1 MTTLTTF
8 AIDLGNG
15 FVKAKS
21 KNRNKPFVAPSS
33 IAKEKDMLKSS
44 TNISR
49 QNNVEDEDGLK
60 FKVFESVTQK
70 GTKYI
75 WGEGLKEVVAS
86 DKLISSFTVDK
97 RYKSENYE
105 LLVDF
110 VLGELASDFKEKNLN
125 VRVVT
130 GMPSE
135 ELETQDQEDL
145 ETVFKGTHVVT
156 VDGVEKII
164 TVEHVEVLEQP
175 LGTLFSQLIDEKLE
189 ISADFTKRI
198 AIYDFGA
205 GTTILDVFEGG
216 KRDEDESQTLPN
228 GMNKIYQKV
237 RNKNKSIRTL
247 TVHDI
252 EDAFKNDY
260 NFKIGPKTYN
270 CQEHAEE
277 AITDFLDR
285 ALSTFQGVLTTRNH
299 IEKIFITGGGQNIVK
314 DKLSSYFD
322 DEEDVTYVK
331 NSQTASVEGFFKYG
345 EVMNTWDDEE

>member
-33 IAKEKDMLKSS
+33 IAKEKDVLKSS

-75 WGEGLKEVVAS
+75 WGEGLKDIVAS
-86 DKLISSFTVDK
+86 DKLISSFTIDK
-97 RYKSENYE
+97 RYKSENYK

-110 VLGELASDFKEKNLN
+110 VLGELASDFKEKSLN

-145 ETVFKGTHVVT
+145 ETVFMGTHVVT
-156 VDGVEKII
+156 VNGTEKII

-175 LGTLFSQLIDEKLE
+175 LGTLFSQLIDENLE

-216 KRDEDESQTLPN
+216 KRDPDESQTLPK

-237 RNKNKSIRTL
+237 RSLSGIKTL
-247 TVHDI
+247 TVHEI

-260 NFKIGPKTYN
+260 NFKIGSKTHN
-270 CQEHAEE
+270 CQEDADK
-277 AITDFLDR
+277 AILDFLDR

-299 IEKIFITGGGQNIVK
+299 IEKIYITGGGQNIVK

-322 DEEDVTYVK
+322 EEEDVTYVT

>member
-33 IAKEKDMLKSS
+33 IAKEKDVLKSS

-49 QNNVEDEDGLK
+49 QNNVEDGLK

-75 WGEGLKEVVAS
+75 WGEGLKDIVTS
-86 DKLISSFTVDK
+86 DKLISSFTIDK
-97 RYKSENYE
+97 RYKSENYK

-110 VLGELASDFKEKNLN
+110 VLGELASDFKEKSLN

-145 ETVFKGTHVVT
+145 ETVFMGTHVVT
-156 VDGVEKII
+156 VNGTEKII

-175 LGTLFSQLIDEKLE
+175 LGTLFSQLIDENLE

-216 KRDEDESQTLPN
+216 KRDPDESQTLPK

-237 RNKNKSIRTL
+237 RSLSGIKTL
-247 TVHDI
+247 TVHEI

-260 NFKIGPKTYN
+260 NFKIGSKTHN
-270 CQEHAEE
+270 CQEDADK
-277 AITDFLDR
+277 AILDFLDR

-299 IEKIFITGGGQNIVK
+299 IEKIYITGGGQNIVK

-322 DEEDVTYVK
+322 EEEDVTYVT

>member
-15 FVKAKS
+15 FVKATS
-21 KNRNKPFVAPSS
+21 KNRNKPLVAPSS
-33 IAKEKDMLKSS
+33 IAKEKDMLRSS
-44 TNISR
+44 TNISK
-49 QNNVEDEDGLK
+49 QNQVQSEDAPK

-70 GTKYI
+70 GTDYI
-75 WGEGLKEVVAS
+75 WGEDLKEVVAS
-86 DKLISSFTVDK
+86 NKLISSFTVDK
-97 RYKSENYE
+97 RYKSENYQ

-110 VLGELASDFKEKNLN
+110 VLGELAYDFKEKNLN

-135 ELETQDQEDL
+135 ELGTQDQKDL
-145 ETVFKGTHVVT
+145 ETVFAGTHVVT
-156 VDGVEKII
+156 VNGVEKII
-164 TVEHVEVLEQP
+164 TVDHVEVLEQP
-175 LGTLFSQLIDEKLE
+175 LGTLFSQLINENLE

-216 KRDEDESQTLPN
+216 KRDEDESQTLSN

-237 RNKNKSIRTL
+237 RNKIKIKTL

-252 EDAFKNDY
+252 EDAFKNNY
-260 NFKIGPKTYN
+260 NFTIGPKTHN
-270 CQEHAEE
+270 CQEHAEV
-277 AITDFLDR
+277 AIKDFLDR
-285 ALSTFQGVLTTRNH
+285 ALSTFQGVLTTRSH
-299 IEKIFITGGGQNIVK
+299 IEKIYITGGGQNIVK
-314 DKLSSYFD
+314 APLSSYFD
-322 DEEDVTYVK
+322 EEEDVTYVK